1 MTPFAF
7 FFMIFSM
14 ACVTALTGYCLY
26 RILTG
31 GPPAA
36 DDGDDR

>member
-14 ACVTALTGYCLY
+14 ACVTTLTGYCLY
-26 RILTG
+26 RILTS
-31 GPPAA
+31 GPPAP
-36 DDGDDR
+36 DDGEE